1 MATVQ
6 QGCLAIGD
14 ITGYTKYLAGV
25 ELDHSQDVLADLMSV
40 LVGQMRGL
48 LDLAKLE
55 GDAVFCYD
63 RDDDPDEGS
72 HDGSTLL
79 AMIESSYFAF
89 LRRRQ
94 TIDRQ
99 TTCECNA
106 CRLIPTLDVKFLV
119 HHGQYAAHE
128 VAGSRE
134 LMGRDV
140 ILVHRMLKSSFTQ
153 QTGVRGYAMFSEPCL
168 RRFELD
174 ARALGMAPHAETY
187 EDVGEVRSHV
197 LDLEAR
203 WKEEEERRAVYVAPG
218 QGLTMMETELPAPPA
233 RVWHF
238 LTSPRMRALWQPD
251 TARVEEFTNGLAR
264 GVGTT
269 NHCVHGDA
277 SVVEE
282 QIVDWKPFRYFSHR
296 AKGTFGS
303 VVFTTELT
311 PAADGAS
318 TRISW
323 RALPDGGAPALET
336 FRPAVRELEP
346 WYAAGVETMKRL
358 LRDG

>member
-6 QGCLAIGD
+6 KGCLAIGD

-25 ELDHSQDVLADLMSV
+25 ELEHSQDILADIMSI

-63 RDDDPDEGS
+63 RDDES

-79 AMIESSYFAF
+79 AMIESCYFAF

-106 CRLIPTLDVKFLV
+106 CRLIPTLDLKFLV
-119 HHGQYAAHE
+119 HYGDYAVHE

-140 ILVHRMLKSSFTQ
+140 ILVHRMLKSSFTEK
-153 QTGVRGYAMFSEPCL
+153 TGVRGYAMFTEPCIQ
-168 RRFELD
+168 RFALD
-174 ARALGMAPHAETY
+174 PQSLGMAPFVETY
-187 EDVGEVRSHV
+187 EDVGDVRSRV
-197 LDLEAR
+197 LNLEAR
-203 WKEEEERRAVYVAPG
+203 WKEYEERRAVYVAPG
-218 QGLTMMETELPAPPA
+218 QGVTLIETEFPGPPG

-238 LTSPRMRALWQPD
+238 LTSPRTRVLWQPD
-251 TARVEEFTNGLAR
+251 TARVEEFTNGLPR

-282 QIVDWKPFRYFSHR
+282 EILDWKPFRYFTHR
-296 AKGTFGS
+296 TRGDFGS
-303 VVFTTELT
+303 VVFTTELA
-311 PAADGAS
+311 PAAEGTA
-318 TRISW
+318 TRVVW
-323 RALPDGGAPALET
+323 RALPDGGAPALEALQ
-336 FRPAVRELEP
+336 PAVPMLRK
-346 WYAAGVETMKRL
+346 WYSAGIEALNRML
-358 LRDG
+358 QDA

>member
-25 ELDHSQDVLADLMSV
+25 ELEHSQDILADIMSI

-63 RDDDPDEGS
+63 RDDVS

-79 AMIESSYFAF
+79 AMIESCYFAF

-99 TTCECNA
+99 TTCDCNA
-106 CRLIPTLDVKFLV
+106 CRLIPTLDLKFLV
-119 HHGQYAAHE
+119 HYGQYAVHE
-128 VAGSRE
+128 VAGNRE

-153 QTGVRGYAMFSEPCL
+153 QTGVRGYAMFTEPCMQ
-168 RRFELD
+168 RFELD
-174 ARALGMAPHAETY
+174 PRSLGMTAHVEAY
-187 EDVGEVRSHV
+187 EDVGEVRSRV
-197 LDLEAR
+197 LNLQAR
-203 WKEEEERRAVYVAPG
+203 WKEHEERHAVYIAPG
-218 QGLTMMETELPAPPA
+218 QGVTMMETEFPGPPA
-233 RVWHF
+233 RVWHL
-238 LTSPRMRALWQPD
+238 LTSPRMRVLWQPD
-251 TARVEEFTNGLAR
+251 TTRVEEFTNGLPR

-269 NHCVHGDA
+269 NHCVHGDS

-282 QIVDWKPFRYFSHR
+282 EILDWKPFRYYTHR
-296 AKGTFGS
+296 AKGVFGA
-303 VVFTTELT
+303 VVFTTEMA
-311 PAADGAS
+311 PAAGGTA
-318 TRISW
+318 TRVVW
-323 RALPDGGAPALET
+323 RGLPDGGAPALEA
-336 FRPAVRELEP
+336 FRVVIPELRK
-346 WYAAGVETMKRL
+346 WYAAGIETLNRL
-358 LRDG
+358 LSDA